1 MLQSCPTLF
10 DPMDCCLRGSS
21 VYEDSPGENTRMDC
35 HAFLQGIFPTQGLNP
50 CLLHCRWIFHHWG
63 GFIGGPIFS
72 WAPKS
77 LQMVTAAMKLKD
89 VFSLEESYDKP
100 GEHIKKQRCSFTY
113 KGPYH
118 QSYGFSSS
126 HIWMWELTIKKV
138 ERQRIDAFE
147 LWCWRRLLRVP
158 WTLRRS
164 NQSIVK
170 EINPDIHWKDWC
182 WSWSSN
188 TVATWCDAL
197 NN

>member
-1 MLQSCPTLF
+1 MSDSFRPYGLLPARLL
-10 DPMDCCLRGSS
+10 CLWGFSRWEYQKGLPCLPPG
-21 VYEDSPGENTRMDC
+21 DLPSPGIEPVSPASQVDFSPLGR
-35 HAFLQGIFPTQGLNP
+35 LYRRPY
-50 CLLHCRWIFHHWG
+50 
-63 GFIGGPIFS
+63 IFS

-100 GEHIKKQRCSFTY
+100 GQRIKKQRCYFTY

-118 QSYGFSSS
+118 QSYGFSSG

-138 ERQRIDAFE
+138 ERKRIDAFE

-158 WTLRRS
+158 WTSRRS

-188 TVATWCDAL
+188 TLATWCKAL